1 MISYFP
7 KKESLE
13 FKTYHQFA
21 SALEEA
27 FVPASEINDDCTL
40 PGKCLLRVICLSLEI
55 RLFNSVFGGLFVFL
69 QVQSFTEYFQSD
81 CTDSIAWLNGPNY
94 FTAITEGWAA
104 YNEYELFPNYTTL
117 YNWDS
122 NQQGHKDIMKQKYGM
137 LYYQVLE
144 TVII

>member
-1 MISYFP
+1 M
-7 KKESLE
+7 
-13 FKTYHQFA
+13 
-21 SALEEA
+21 
-27 FVPASEINDDCTL
+27 
-40 PGKCLLRVICLSLEI
+40 
-55 RLFNSVFGGLFVFL
+55 FNSVFGGLFVFL

-144 TVII
+144 TVIISDDLRQIFDTLVPNYCESFEPRPVPVRVNVVS

>member
-1 MISYFP
+1 MLSR
-7 KKESLE
+7 KHS
-13 FKTYHQFA
+13 
-21 SALEEA
+21 S
-27 FVPASEINDDCTL
+27 
-40 PGKCLLRVICLSLEI
+40 LLRKSTMTVLYPANVFYELFVCLSLES

>member
-1 MISYFP
+1 M
-7 KKESLE
+7 
-13 FKTYHQFA
+13 
-21 SALEEA
+21 
-27 FVPASEINDDCTL
+27 
-40 PGKCLLRVICLSLEI
+40 
-55 RLFNSVFGGLFVFL
+55 FNSVFGGLFVFS

-122 NQQGHKDIMKQKYGM
+122 NQQGHKEIMKQKYGM

-144 TVII
+144 TVIISDDL

>member
-1 MISYFP
+1 M
-7 KKESLE
+7 
-13 FKTYHQFA
+13 
-21 SALEEA
+21 
-27 FVPASEINDDCTL
+27 
-40 PGKCLLRVICLSLEI
+40 
-55 RLFNSVFGGLFVFL
+55 FNSVFGGLFVFL

-117 YNWDS
+117 YDWDS

-144 TVII
+144 TVIISDDLRQIFDTSVPNYCERFEPRPVPVRVNVDS